1 MTKKEFADAI
11 GLKPRQ
17 IDNLVLDGLP
27 RTKRGRS
34 NDYGIEAVVW
44 YFRRREE
51 REKATRP
58 DLKESQE
65 RFEAA
70 RARKMEIELEL
81 LQEETVKARVSKEE
95 VARVLDRLRAAYLNV
110 PAVIAP
116 RLMGCKTLRQM
127 TAQLTEGMREGLQL
141 LQATADDNTGHN
153 GRRPPKKKAAKRA
166 VRRGSR
172 KASPAS

>member
-17 IDNLVLDGLP
+17 IENLVRDGLP
-27 RTKRGRS
+27 RTKCGRS
-34 NDYGIEAVVW
+34 HDYGIEAVVW

-51 REKATRP
+51 RDNAARP
-58 DLKESQE
+58 GLKESQE

-81 LQEETVKARVSKEE
+81 LQEETVKARTSREE
-95 VARVLDRLRAAYLNV
+95 VARVLDRLRAAHLNV
-110 PAVIAP
+110 PAVVAP

-141 LQATADDNTGHN
+141 LQATADDNGHN

-166 VRRGSR
+166 RRRSPR
-172 KASPAS
+172 KASSAS

>member
-27 RTKRGRS
+27 RTKRGRP

-51 REKATRP
+51 REKTTRP

-95 VARVLDRLRAAYLNV
+95 VARVLDRLRAAHLNV

-141 LQATADDNTGHN
+141 LQATADDTGHN
-153 GRRPPKKKAAKRA
+153 GRRPTKKKAAKRT

>member
-17 IDNLVLDGLP
+17 IDNLVIDGLP
-27 RTKRGRS
+27 RSKRGRS
-34 NDYGIEAVVW
+34 YGYEIEAVVW

-81 LQEETVKARVSKEE
+81 LQEETVKARTSREE
-95 VARVLDRLRAAYLNV
+95 VARVLDRLRAAHLNV
-110 PAVIAP
+110 PAVVAP
-116 RLMGCKTLRQM
+116 RLLGCKTLRQM

-141 LQATADDNTGHN
+141 LQATADDNGHN

-166 VRRGSR
+166 RRRSPR
-172 KASPAS
+172 KASSAS